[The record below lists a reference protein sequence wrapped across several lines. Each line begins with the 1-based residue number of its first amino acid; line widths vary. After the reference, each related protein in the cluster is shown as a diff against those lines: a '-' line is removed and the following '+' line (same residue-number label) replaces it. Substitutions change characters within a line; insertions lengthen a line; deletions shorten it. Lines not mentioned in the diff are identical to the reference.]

1 MNVALLLGADLVG
14 LCLILAVAWEV
25 QRRTGNSGWVD
36 VMWTFGLG
44 LAGAFVAL
52 WPIGLGMMPRQILVA
67 LGMAIWAVRLG
78 THVAVRTAKI
88 DDDPR
93 YAKLKAGWG
102 VEAQAKMFGFLMIQA
117 FAAFLLTIGPFVAAR
132 SPRPALDGLDI
143 LGAVIVL
150 GSIVG
155 EALSDWQIRAF
166 SRDPANKG
174 KVCDTGLWRYSRHPN
189 YFFEWLGW
197 VGYVVIAADFTG
209 QYLWG
214 WLALIGPAYM
224 YYLLRYVSGV
234 PPLERHMESTRP
246 EAFAAYAARTNI
258 FFLGPRKEPAQGS
271 ASGART

>member
-14 LCLILAVAWEV
+14 LCLILALAWEV

-36 VMWTFGLG
+36 VIWTFGLG

-52 WPIGLGMMPRQILVA
+52 WPIGLGMTPRQVLVA

-78 THVAVRTAKI
+78 THVAARTAKI

-102 VEAQAKMFGFLMIQA
+102 DQAQAKMFGFLMIQA

-132 SPRPALDGLDI
+132 APRPALDVLDI
-143 LGAVIVL
+143 LGAAIVL
-150 GSIVG
+150 GAIAG
-155 EALSDWQIRAF
+155 EALSDRQIRAF

-209 QYLWG
+209 RSLWG

-234 PPLERHMESTRP
+234 PPLERHMERTRP

-258 FFLGPRKEPAQGS
+258 FFPGPRKDPDAAS
-271 ASGART
+271 ASGARP